1 MVQTGMS
8 YTAFAAQPA
17 NQNGGGGGTPGGGGG
32 VDTPLKPV
40 VVEMK
45 TANNAGNAPG
55 GVGGVNVNVNQAQ
68 NGQNN
73 AQMSPPNAN
82 GEQNAQNAV
91 RTKV

>member
-1 MVQTGMS
+1 MS

-55 GVGGVNVNVNQAQ
+55 GGVGDVNVNVNQAQ

-73 AQMSPPNAN
+73 TQMSPPNAN